1 MAQHLYAQ
9 QAGPAGGAGPGAQ
22 TAGDGKTK
30 EQGKED
36 VIDAEFE
43 VKK

>member
-1 MAQHLYAQ
+1 MAQHLYSRGQ
-9 QAGPAGGAGPGAQ
+9 AGPGAQ
-22 TAGDGKTK
+22 AGPGPDSGDGKEK
-30 EQGKED
+30 GKED